1 MVKLYPHQRK
11 AIDELHNG
19 CILQGGTGS
28 GKSLTSLCYYYEK
41 ILNGSYTDLRLPT
54 KKQDLLII
62 TTAKKR
68 DSREWIDDLFKAGFG
83 IKDNYV
89 EDFDIHVTIDSW
101 NNITKYEN
109 VKNLFII
116 FDEQKISGYG
126 KWSKTFIKM
135 SKYNEWIL
143 LSATP
148 GDTWSDYIPVFIAN
162 GFYHNKTEFNNRHV
176 VFKPYMN
183 YPVIDHYVDISR
195 LIRYRDFITVKMDFV
210 RETKQIH
217 KYITVDYDKNKY
229 FDTLKNRWDYD
240 TNEPIENI
248 SSLCAKLRKISNSS
262 EDRILALKSIIENL
276 DRGIIFYNF
285 DYELILI
292 RQLLESIDK
301 PYAEWNGHKHQKLP
315 VTKNWIYIVNYAA
328 GSEAWNCVTTDTI
341 IFFSQTYSYKS
352 LIQSCGRIDRL
363 NTPYKELYYYHLISS
378 SPIDKAIQKNLKNK
392 KEFNENKFMKGVY
405 S

>member
-41 ILNGSYTDLRLPT
+41 ILNGSYKDLRLPT

-62 TTAKKR
+62 TSAKKR

-195 LIRYRDFITVKMDFV
+195 LI
-210 RETKQIH
+210 
-217 KYITVDYDKNKY
+217 
-229 FDTLKNRWDYD
+229 
-240 TNEPIENI
+240 
-248 SSLCAKLRKISNSS
+248 
-262 EDRILALKSIIENL
+262 
-276 DRGIIFYNF
+276 
-285 DYELILI
+285 
-292 RQLLESIDK
+292 
-301 PYAEWNGHKHQKLP
+301 
-315 VTKNWIYIVNYAA
+315 
-328 GSEAWNCVTTDTI
+328 
-341 IFFSQTYSYKS
+341 
-352 LIQSCGRIDRL
+352 
-363 NTPYKELYYYHLISS
+363 
-378 SPIDKAIQKNLKNK
+378 
-392 KEFNENKFMKGVY
+392 
-405 S
+405 